1 MGAIRPL
8 KISIEI
14 DVAGVIYDPYA
25 PIMLDSLVDWC
36 LSPMVRKNTHKQLQ
50 RDEAPDE
57 IKLPLGTW
65 HIGKH
70 WGWSASALF
79 PVAEPGEDEIMESV
93 QYFRKRF
100 RRAPVHLTKG
110 KPNTQ
115 SGPARDFN
123 IPFVIQ
129 HPAYLVGYA
138 VGNAKVLRS
147 LLKRNVRYIGKKR
160 QRGKGR
166 VLSITVEPIEEDRS
180 VVWQGQAMRW
190 LPDDN
195 GLRLV
200 RLRPPYWNIVN
211 RVKCCE
217 IGATYRI
224 EANCKGETQ

>member
-8 KISIEI
+8 KITFEM
-14 DVAGVIYDPYA
+14 DAAGVIYDPQT
-25 PIMLDSLVDWC
+25 PIMLDAVIDWA
-36 LSPMVRKNTHKQLQ
+36 LSPMVRKS
-50 RDEAPDE
+50 DSAPLRNEPPEE
-57 IKLPLGTW
+57 IHLPLGKW
-65 HIGKH
+65 RIGKH

-79 PVAEPGEDEIMESV
+79 PVAGPGEDEILESI

-100 RRAPVHLTKG
+100 RRAQLHLTKG
-110 KPNTQ
+110 MPNTQ
-115 SGPARDFN
+115 SGAMRDHN
-123 IPFVIQ
+123 IPYVIQ

-138 VGNAKVLRS
+138 VGNAKRLRS
-147 LLKRNVRYIGKKR
+147 LLRRNVRYLGGKRSK
-160 QRGKGR
+160 GKGR

-224 EANCKGETQ
+224 EANHQGVTQ